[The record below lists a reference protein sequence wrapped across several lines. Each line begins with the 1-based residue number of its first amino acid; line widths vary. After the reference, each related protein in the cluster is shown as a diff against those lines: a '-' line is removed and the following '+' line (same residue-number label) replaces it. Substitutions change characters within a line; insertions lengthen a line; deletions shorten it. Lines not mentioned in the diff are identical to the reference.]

1 MVEPCLTLN
10 EQTRVSNKSLNTDK
24 RKTFLDE
31 AIDKKK
37 KKEKSVFYKNCNAL
51 IEHTSDPFSLLSMN
65 DWKLKTK

>member
-37 KKEKSVFYKNCNAL
+37 KKKKRVSF
-51 IEHTSDPFSLLSMN
+51 
-65 DWKLKTK
+65 TKIATR